1 MTNSSRDRIV
11 GVAQGSLEETIYA
24 EAGAGTGKTTALV
37 ERIVNLLLSDDVKP
51 ENIVAVT
58 FTVAAA
64 SELRQ
69 RVRES
74 LEEHALGSESKGAN
88 SNRLNAALESLDA
101 AYIGTIHSF
110 AQSLL
115 AERPLEA
122 GLPPVFEVNDPVVS
136 DDLFDRAWREWL
148 DTELG
153 SAEFAQAVGDLQRL
167 GIYSPLQTLKSVAD
181 QFRSDYDLV
190 ESIIPLPAAR
200 SSLDPSSAL
209 ESIQGE
215 LKSALSFAEFCTDD
229 TDRMFNHLQLDV
241 EQALAVTNV
250 ALGANDYG
258 ESVLAVT
265 QMPKLRTSI
274 GKAQNWLETTS
285 GEDSLKQVRASLKS
299 AGELIDT
306 TRQMIAHAALVL
318 VINHI
323 GQMVLDFTDRQRE
336 TGSID
341 FQDLLVLSC
350 KLLDE
355 NQGVR
360 SDFQRRYRKI
370 LIDEFQDTDP
380 LQLKLAILLSDSTGN
395 GEPDPGTLFVVGDPK
410 QSIYRFRRA
419 DLSQLSSLIASL
431 NAERLALSRNF
442 RSHSEILEWVNKIF
456 DPWMSDWQHDP
467 SEPVQAS
474 YEPLIPGREI
484 EGTTESGHVLFVGHD
499 QHKYVD
505 DVRQAESQ
513 DIARF
518 ALDVGSGVFQIP
530 TSDGDTRESS
540 YRDMCVLFPRRT
552 GLAALESALDE
563 HGVPYVL
570 EGQSAIFDNQVIRDL
585 TSALVAIDD
594 PTDQVAV
601 VAALKSIMFACSDQ
615 DLYDWANEGHK
626 FGYSQG
632 VASLSDNSNSGV
644 KRVHAAVSKLNEFH
658 HIRHLVST
666 PQLIE
671 ILLADLQIR
680 ESILITTGSDQDVRM
695 IDLLLES
702 ARSIQSIGTGSVR
715 EFVRWVDRQIEE
727 EKTVSDATSAESE
740 VDAVRVMT
748 IHASKGLEFPIVAIS
763 GLQVQGTA
771 SKANALIKE
780 SKGVPELSVTI
791 GARDLGI
798 RTNNYDAMADQ
809 DKLAAEAEQVR
820 LAYVAATRAR
830 DYLFVS
836 THRTEKDK
844 KTLAQKI
851 WEMDGRREDI
861 PPTFIPRRESD
872 AGRTTDAG
880 TSTSENQQSDRA
892 AWIDRTSEVIR
903 SSSVRGYTTPS
914 ALADHSMFE
923 APKPEDSSQTR
934 EQNNAQRGR
943 AGTSIGSAVHQV
955 LQDVDFADLSNV
967 DQLINSAIAAYSGE
981 ATYEDVAPR
990 VQSILNSPTIQ
1001 KAAGL
1006 KTIHEAWVAAEVE
1019 LGVELEGAVDLLI
1032 ENEDGTISIIDF
1044 KTDRVSGEDLLI
1056 RARGYEPQLG
1066 GYALILESLGFE
1078 VRDAALIF
1086 SEGGSDGTALEH
1098 VVEDL
1103 EDAKRGALAEATDR
1117 VNETIQPIQLI

>member
-11 GVAQGSLEETIYA
+11 GTARGSLEETIYA

-74 LEEHALGSESKGAN
+74 LEEHALGSANTGAN
-88 SNRLNAALESLDA
+88 SNRLNEALESLDA

-136 DDLFDRAWREWL
+136 DDLFDRAWRELL

-153 SAEFAQAVGDLQRL
+153 NVEFAQAVGDLQRL

-181 QFRSDYDLV
+181 QFRSDYDLL
-190 ESIIPLPAAR
+190 ESIIPLSAAR

-215 LKSALSFAEFCTDD
+215 LKSAISFVDYCTDD
-229 TDRMFNHLQLDV
+229 TDRMFGHLQLDV
-241 EQALAVTNV
+241 EQALMVTST
-250 ALGANDYG
+250 ALDANDYV

-274 GKAQNWLETTS
+274 GNAQNWIETIS

-299 AGELIDT
+299 ASELIDA
-306 TRQMIAHAALVL
+306 TRQMIAHTALVS
-318 VINHI
+318 VINHV
-323 GQMVLDFTDRQRE
+323 GQMVLDFTDQQRE
-336 TGSID
+336 AGSID

-360 SDFQRRYRKI
+360 RDFQRRYRKI

-395 GEPDPGTLFVVGDPK
+395 GEPDPGALFVVGDPK

-431 NAERLALSRNF
+431 NAERLALSRNY
-442 RSHSEILEWVNKIF
+442 RSHSEILEWVNKVF
-456 DPWMSDWQHDP
+456 DPWMSGWQQDP

-474 YEPLIPGREI
+474 YEPLISGREI
-484 EGTTESGHVLFVGHD
+484 EGGTETGHVLIVGHD
-499 QHKYVD
+499 QHKYIEE
-505 DVRQAESQ
+505 VRQAESQ

-518 ALDVGSGVFQIP
+518 ALDVGSGEFQIP
-530 TSDGDTRESS
+530 TGNGETRNSS
-540 YRDMCVLFPRRT
+540 YRDLCILFPRRT
-552 GLAALESALDE
+552 GLSTLESALDE

-570 EGQSAIFDNQVIRDL
+570 EGQSAIFDSQVIRDL

-601 VAALKSIMFACSDQ
+601 VAALKSMMFACSDQ
-615 DLYDWANEGHK
+615 DLYDWASAGNK
-626 FGYSQG
+626 FEYSQG
-632 VASLSDNSNSGV
+632 VTSVLDDSAPGM
-644 KRVHAAVSKLNEFH
+644 KRVHAAISKLNEFH

-671 ILLADLQIR
+671 NLLADLQIR

-695 IDLLLES
+695 IELLLES
-702 ARSIQSIGTGSVR
+702 ARSVQSIGTGSVR

-727 EKTVSDATSAESE
+727 EQTVSDATSAENE
-740 VDAVRVMT
+740 MDAVRVMT
-748 IHASKGLEFPIVAIS
+748 VHASKGLEFPIVALS

-780 SKGVPELSVTI
+780 SKGIPELSVTI
-791 GARDLGI
+791 GAKDLGI
-798 RTNNYDAMADQ
+798 RTNNYDVMADQ

-820 LAYVAATRAR
+820 LAYVAVTRAR

-836 THRTEKDK
+836 IHRTEKDK
-844 KTLAQKI
+844 KTLARKI
-851 WEMDGRREDI
+851 WEMDGRRDDL
-861 PPTFIPRRESD
+861 PSSY
-872 AGRTTDAG
+872 TTQRVTSRDQTAHEA
-880 TSTSENQQSDRA
+880 STSGHRQFVDKTE
-892 AWIDRTSEVIR
+892 WVERTAEVIR
-903 SSSVRGYTTPS
+903 SSSARGYTTPS
-914 ALADHSMFE
+914 TLADHSMFE
-923 APKPEDSSQTR
+923 SPKPEDSSQTR

-943 AGTSIGSAVHQV
+943 AGTAIGSAVHQV
-955 LQDVDFADLSNV
+955 LQDVDFADLSNL
-967 DQLINSAIAAYSGE
+967 DQLINSAVAAYTGE
-981 ATYEDVAPR
+981 ATYEDIAPR
-990 VQSILNSPTIQ
+990 VQSILNSPTMQ
-1001 KAAGL
+1001 KASGL

-1019 LGVELEGAVDLLI
+1019 PGVELEGAVDLLI
-1032 ENEDGTISIIDF
+1032 ENEDGTLSIIDF
-1044 KTDRVSGEDLLI
+1044 KTDRVSGDDLLI

-1078 VRDAALIF
+1078 VRDAVLIF
-1086 SEGGSDGTALEH
+1086 SEGGTNGTALEH
-1098 VVEDL
+1098 VVEAL
-1103 EDAKRGALAEATDR
+1103 EDAKLDALTGARIRSSEA
-1117 VNETIQPIQLI
+1117 IQPIQLI